1 MIGNLASLPIK
12 SNFLPIVDRPLFR
25 ALYVRWRPG
34 EEFSRECLK
43 PTVKHERGKIMV
55 WGCVSGAGG
64 MGILKRVEGK
74 VDAEVYYHILR
85 HQMAPTMTRQGGRKS
100 FNFMQDNA
108 PVHTAKKI
116 NDFLERNG
124 YDVLDDPAQ
133 SLDLSSLEN
142 IWWAIEKALLDK
154 PLPSNGD
161 ALFFLNKF
169 QIHLREKSISSTG
182 STH

>member
-1 MIGNLASLPIK
+1 
-12 SNFLPIVDRPLFR
+12 
-25 ALYVRWRPG
+25 
-34 EEFSRECLK
+34 
-43 PTVKHERGKIMV
+43 
-55 WGCVSGAGG
+55 
-64 MGILKRVEGK
+64 
-74 VDAEVYYHILR
+74 
-85 HQMAPTMTRQGGRKS
+85 MTRQGGRKS
-100 FNFMQDNA
+100 FIFMQDNA

-169 QIHLREKSISSTG
+169 QIHLRERSISSTG